1 MVCGRVEWW
10 FKGMKRS
17 LGCDHMIKVGISSM
31 DLSFPKGL
39 EMAGYI
45 LRKGVSAGYHDPLQL
60 FCIYLNK
67 NETEMAIL
75 VFDLLTVPKTFPKQ
89 IDNIKLIPIATHTH
103 SGPKPSLVK
112 DILESSAREAL
123 VKAKQN
129 SANLN
134 KLVVKQSEVSGICD
148 FRDKQDSTTVPANLI
163 EFETARQRFSITLFP
178 CHPTILGP
186 ENLLYSSDI
195 AGAIRRKLQMKD
207 GYPVVFLN
215 SCCGDLSTHKT
226 RKERSFAEIERL
238 SDIFLEQYTP
248 YVVYQTCVPEKFS
261 LKEIEFEIENVEKN
275 IEETSLNERDLP
287 GVMLLKQRGQLPK
300 KEKITISFLVIDSL
314 KFIFVPFELFF
325 GFCNLVSSIA
335 KFTFIVCYANS
346 PASYVVPKSVKS
358 GYEWF
363 ASPYAEDTEDKL
375 LSLIS
380 CELMCL

>member
-1 MVCGRVEWW
+1 
-10 FKGMKRS
+10 MKRS

-67 NETEMAIL
+67 NETEIAIL
-75 VFDLLTVPKTFPKQ
+75 IFDLLTVPKAFPKQ
-89 IDNIKLIPIATHTH
+89 IDCIRLIPVATHTH

-134 KLVVKQSEVSGICD
+134 ELIVKQSEISGICD
-148 FRDKQDSTTVPANLI
+148 FRNKQNSTKVPANLI
-163 EFETARQRFSITLFP
+163 EFKTVRQRFSITLFS
-178 CHPTILGP
+178 CHPTVLGP

-248 YVVYQTCVPEKFS
+248 YVVYQTCVPERLS
-261 LKEIEFEIENVEKN
+261 MKEIDFEVESVEKD
-275 IEETSLNERDLP
+275 IGGVSLNKRDLP
-287 GVMLLKQRGQLPK
+287 GVMLLEQRGRLSK
-300 KEKITISFLVIDSL
+300 RERTTISFLMIDSL

-335 KFTFIVCYANS
+335 KFAFIVCYANS
-346 PASYVVPKSVKS
+346 PASYVVPKNVKS
-358 GYEWF
+358 GYEWL
-363 ASPYAEDTEDKL
+363 ASPYADNTEDKL

-380 CELMCL
+380 YELMCL